1 MRGSGRTSRFKL
13 NHVRLPSA
21 RPSRRDHMTLRQPS
35 LDRSRTCS
43 QSPACHLRRPTAFA
57 SSLHSLFWSYVLFLI
72 ISFSNTS
79 LVSGFFYPVMPTSV
93 ESEHTAKLEAARAL
107 QTTLEN
113 TQFHLVNYREQF
125 DSQGKLSDGD
135 VAELF
140 QGHPGLTDPALVGVH
155 LTSQVVRRRAEPYST
170 CLI

>member
-1 MRGSGRTSRFKL
+1 
-13 NHVRLPSA
+13 
-21 RPSRRDHMTLRQPS
+21 
-35 LDRSRTCS
+35 
-43 QSPACHLRRPTAFA
+43 
-57 SSLHSLFWSYVLFLI
+57 
-72 ISFSNTS
+72 
-79 LVSGFFYPVMPTSV
+79 MPTSV

-170 CLI
+170 YLI